1 MVGAER
7 QGAVGAGRID
17 RAGHAEPHPPDTRAL
32 EDPSLNPISGCSG
45 SRLRRLPLH
54 IAVALIAW
62 GLVPAAASAFS
73 LRAFDT
79 PNDEGHSVT
88 LQWRKPDPAPPDW
101 KIERRPRGGGAFNSI
116 ATVSG
121 QFESY
126 ADTSAQ
132 NGVAY
137 QYRLV
142 ATNDPAVVS
151 DVSPPA
157 AAALNWF
164 DTGKTNVFCLVL
176 LFGAT
181 VFLYIFRAR
190 RGGTMSF
197 RKIAGLTAIEEAIGR
212 ATEMGKGVLYVPGIQ
227 DIDDIQTIASMI
239 ILGNVSKMTAKY
251 ETPLFV
257 PTNSPAVFTVAEEV
271 VRSGYSDAGR
281 IDAYRSDQVRYLTS
295 EQFAYV
301 AAVNGVMLRERPA
314 ANLFLGAFFAESL
327 ILAETGHSTGAIQ
340 IAGTA
345 NVHQLP
351 FFVVACDFT
360 LIGEEYYAA
369 SAYLSNDPRLLGS
382 LKASDMVKIVL
393 IGIILLGVVLE
404 GMGIHGFR
412 AFFET
417 R

>member
-1 MVGAER
+1 MVGAR
-7 QGAVGAGRID
+7 RRGALGAGRID
-17 RAGHAEPHPPDTRAL
+17 RAGHAEPHPPGTRAL
-32 EDPSLNPISGCSG
+32 EDPSLNSTSYRSGGCS
-45 SRLRRLPLH
+45 RRLPLH
-54 IAVALIAW
+54 IAVALLAW

-88 LQWRKPDPAPPDW
+88 LAWRKPDPSPPDW
-101 KIERRPRGGGAFNSI
+101 TVERRPRGGSAFTSI

-121 QFESY
+121 QSESY

-142 ATNDPAVVS
+142 AADDPAVAS

-176 LFGAT
+176 LFGLT
-181 VFLYIFRAR
+181 VFAYIFRAR
-190 RGGTMSF
+190 RGVRMTF

-239 ILGNVSKMTAKY
+239 ILGNV
-251 ETPLFV
+251 FV

-281 IDAYRSDQVRYLTS
+281 IDAYRSEQVRYLTS

-301 AAVNGVMLRERPA
+301 AAVNGIMLRERPA

-382 LKASDMVKIVL
+382 LKASDMVKIVI
-393 IGIILLGVVLE
+393 IGIILVGVVLE